1 MKTHSLVFR
10 KGCSTT
16 LAIFTLLN
24 DFLDS
29 FRHKTYTIAIFLDLS
44 KAFDVID
51 RDILLKKL
59 DLYSFRGIVGKFLA
73 SYLSNRNQ
81 YVTCDGH
88 ESDIKENIFG
98 IPQGSILGPL
108 FFNLFINDFSSIPIA
123 KKIFFA
129 DDSVFYVSADFLDE
143 CFVEMRRVINF
154 ISNWL
159 NNNRLVVNL
168 NKTKLMMIS
177 PNRMTHLPVI
187 TFNDV
192 ELEWVNYN
200 KYLGVYIDNKLN
212 FNNHLKCVSSKLS
225 KLNGIIYSISNFTPR
240 NTLLNIYFSLV
251 YPVLIQSIIIWGG
264 VSEN

>member
-1 MKTHSLVFR
+1 MSFISKYKIIEDTQFGFR

-24 DFLDS
+24 DFFDS

-59 DLYSFRGIVGKFLA
+59 DLYGFRGIVGKFLA

-129 DDSVFYVSADFLDE
+129 DDSVFYVSADFVDE
-143 CFVEMRRVINF
+143 KSDQF
-154 ISNWL
+154 
-159 NNNRLVVNL
+159 
-168 NKTKLMMIS
+168 
-177 PNRMTHLPVI
+177 
-187 TFNDV
+187 
-192 ELEWVNYN
+192 
-200 KYLGVYIDNKLN
+200 YI
-212 FNNHLKCVSSKLS
+212 
-225 KLNGIIYSISNFTPR
+225 
-240 NTLLNIYFSLV
+240 
-251 YPVLIQSIIIWGG
+251 
-264 VSEN
+264 